1 MWTMIATYNYVL
13 YTDDM
18 DWLTQH
24 WASYIKA
31 MDFIYAK
38 VAVNGLLN
46 VTGTKDWGR
55 LGTGGE
61 NSGANMM

>member
-1 MWTMIATYNYVL
+1 
-13 YTDDM
+13 
-18 DWLTQH
+18 
-24 WASYIKA
+24 

-38 VAVNGLLN
+38 VAVNGFLN
-46 VTGTKDWGR
+46 VIGTKDWGR